1 MYPSCISK
9 CEQKEKAFN
18 NIKHSDSTL
27 IDVTNYLKKKKKI
40 LQDLQNLSKVFQ
52 YIIHHGIDIISS
64 YRSALERNNEA

>member
-27 IDVTNYLKKKKKI
+27 IDVTNYLKKKKK
-40 LQDLQNLSKVFQ
+40 
-52 YIIHHGIDIISS
+52 DITGPAKSQ
-64 YRSALERNNEA
+64 

>member
-27 IDVTNYLKKKKKI
+27 IDVTNYLKKKKK
-40 LQDLQNLSKVFQ
+40 K
-52 YIIHHGIDIISS
+52 DITGPAKSQ
-64 YRSALERNNEA
+64 